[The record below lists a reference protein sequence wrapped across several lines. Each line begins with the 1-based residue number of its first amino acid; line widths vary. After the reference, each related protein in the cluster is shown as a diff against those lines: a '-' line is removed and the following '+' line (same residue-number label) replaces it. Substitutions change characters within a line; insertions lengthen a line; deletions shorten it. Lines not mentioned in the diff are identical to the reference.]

1 LQTFCPGWLQIT
13 VLLISASGAPSS
25 ILKYFIISK
34 KEKKRNSSVIT
45 PMFLSYSQPIY
56 SLSLWI
62 DFLWTFHLNGITQYV
77 VLTVWF
83 LSLSITFS
91 WFNCI
96 VSMD

>member
-1 LQTFCPGWLQIT
+1 
-13 VLLISASGAPSS
+13 
-25 ILKYFIISK
+25 
-34 KEKKRNSSVIT
+34 
-45 PMFLSYSQPIY
+45 MFLSYSQPIY